1 MLQGGSSGVG
11 IRVLSFSPRHL
22 LCKLTAGLL
31 NGEAS
36 GFMTCYQ
43 AFMLQESSPRVDK
56 GEVQCL
62 LVHAGG
68 SISLPCLAGYNG
80 RIAG

>member
-1 MLQGGSSGVG
+1 MVGGIIVDTLFLDPSGV
-11 IRVLSFSPRHL
+11 
-22 LCKLTAGLL
+22 
-31 NGEAS
+31 AS
-36 GFMTCYQ
+36 RQ

-56 GEVQCL
+56 GEVQRL

-68 SISLPCLAGYNG
+68 SVSLPCLAGYNG

>member
-1 MLQGGSSGVG
+1 M
-11 IRVLSFSPRHL
+11 
-22 LCKLTAGLL
+22 TAGLRS
-31 NGEAS
+31 GEAS

-43 AFMLQESSPRVDK
+43 AFMLQESSLRTDK
-56 GEVQCL
+56 GDVQRL

-68 SISLPCLAGYNG
+68 SVSLPCLAGYNG